1 MAGIKDIEILVE
13 NYFNTVNSNLSFSS
27 LLEMVGEVMREPLL
41 EGKGKAGKKMTITL
55 PIIRLSEKM
64 WGKAGSND
72 REVLTKLLGEVISSG
87 DSLSGKLVSINDFL
101 KREPD
106 PEATTSEVLSHI
118 IFLDTLTN
126 IMVHF
131 NPSAAG
137 FTFESFLSVLLQ
149 GEQVPAGTAG
159 IQDLVDNDKNPIS
172 LKLLTE
178 YPAVVEGSYKD
189 LVSHFLPERV
199 REPGE
204 EGYVAKAGAKGEMK
218 YIICLK
224 DFKEKHVTEE
234 GMHMKGSIH
243 FYEFDFTAKTFLEAL
258 KSKKHNSKLLHLSK
272 DALEGREEPGAEE
285 EYIPD
290 WLIDEVKSK
299 LTFISPGEKVSAR
312 KYVSKI
318 IEEFTPA
325 AVKEFLDQYEPVPI
339 AYKKK
344 NPTQVLKYGL
354 RKRGTE
360 DDPSEFNSAAKELLR
375 KAGKPG
381 FDVLRKARAGQ
392 KMQSEEFYPL
402 GYSVRILED
411 ALKQEGPE
419 KFWSLIRQTSGYL
432 GPEAAEATQFH
443 IDFNYYKN
451 WKIGEIE
458 LGRSAIDSIAEKYA
472 DKLQQRIFDI
482 FAQLEQLTDQLN
494 SYFVAGE
501 KPAGLK
507 AADTADEIETGTRK
521 HAEEEKLE
529 ETILQNGAPDV
540 QLSEEPQ

>member
-1 MAGIKDIEILVE
+1 M
-13 NYFNTVNSNLSFSS
+13 
-27 LLEMVGEVMREPLL
+27 
-41 EGKGKAGKKMTITL
+41 
-55 PIIRLSEKM
+55 
-64 WGKAGSND
+64 
-72 REVLTKLLGEVISSG
+72 ISSG
-87 DSLSGKLVSINDFL
+87 DSLSGKLTSINDFL
-101 KREPD
+101 KKEPD

-172 LKLLTE
+172 LKLLTD

-189 LVSHFLPERV
+189 LVSHFLPERI
-199 REPGE
+199 RKPGE
-204 EGYVAKAGAKGEMK
+204 EGYVAKAGGEGEMK

-224 DFKEKHVTEE
+224 DFKEKHVTDE

-290 WLIDEVKSK
+290 WLTDEVKSK
-299 LTFISPGEKVSAR
+299 LTFMSAGEKVSAR

-318 IEEFTPA
+318 IEEFTPS

-344 NPTQVLKYGL
+344 NPTQVLMYCEEL
-354 RKRGTE
+354 
-360 DDPSEFNSAAKELLR
+360 ALAKKCR
-375 KAGKPG
+375 
-381 FDVLRKARAGQ
+381 
-392 KMQSEEFYPL
+392 
-402 GYSVRILED
+402 VRN
-411 ALKQEGPE
+411 
-419 KFWSLIRQTSGYL
+419 FTHSGI
-432 GPEAAEATQFH
+432 Q
-443 IDFNYYKN
+443 
-451 WKIGEIE
+451 
-458 LGRSAIDSIAEKYA
+458 
-472 DKLQQRIFDI
+472 
-482 FAQLEQLTDQLN
+482 
-494 SYFVAGE
+494 
-501 KPAGLK
+501 
-507 AADTADEIETGTRK
+507 
-521 HAEEEKLE
+521 
-529 ETILQNGAPDV
+529 
-540 QLSEEPQ
+540 